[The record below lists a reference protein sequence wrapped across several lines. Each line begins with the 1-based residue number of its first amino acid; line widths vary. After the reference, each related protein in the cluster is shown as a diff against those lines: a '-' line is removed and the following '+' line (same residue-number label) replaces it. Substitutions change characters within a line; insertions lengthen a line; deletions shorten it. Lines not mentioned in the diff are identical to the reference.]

1 MKDIFISLDEDESG
15 TMDQDELVKA
25 LLSLGL
31 SQDIVFAKRIVN
43 ILKENKLKQNKSNYL
58 EYTFKDFQYLF
69 KEDTYGDKILNLINK
84 EMSNR
89 KIDKKIKKRK

>member
-1 MKDIFISLDEDESG
+1 MFKAIDQRELMKEIFISLDEDQSG

-58 EYTFKDFQYLF
+58 
-69 KEDTYGDKILNLINK
+69 
-84 EMSNR
+84 
-89 KIDKKIKKRK
+89 

>member
-1 MKDIFISLDEDESG
+1 MKDIFISLDEDQSG

-58 EYTFKDFQYLF
+58 
-69 KEDTYGDKILNLINK
+69 
-84 EMSNR
+84 
-89 KIDKKIKKRK
+89 

>member
-1 MKDIFISLDEDESG
+1 MKDIFISLDEDQSG

-43 ILKENKLKQNKSNYL
+43 ILKENKLKQGKTDYL
-58 EYTFKDFQYLF
+58 EYTFRDFEYLF
-69 KEDTYGDKILNLINK
+69 REDPYGDKILSLIK
-84 EMSNR
+84 TE
-89 KIDKKIKKRK
+89 IQTKRLEK